1 MNAQERYQLWLNS
14 PDIDEETKAEL
25 RSIANDPQEI
35 EERFYMELEF
45 GTLVCQVVRV
55 IENFMFLAGHQ
66 RDDHQQR
73 YDKGNLFH
81 FQSNYSLSCQE
92 GRDSGISP
100 G

>member
-35 EERFYMELEF
+35 EERFYMESRL
-45 GTLVCQVVRV
+45 LLLR
-55 IENFMFLAGHQ
+55 
-66 RDDHQQR
+66 
-73 YDKGNLFH
+73 
-81 FQSNYSLSCQE
+81 
-92 GRDSGISP
+92 SGSEHHADR